1 METNQNLEKI
11 SDYVTV
17 NVKHNFTREE
27 LEEQSNL
34 LAQAVKNKTQE
45 EANKKVAMADF
56 ANKIKNLEAQINL
69 HSGHINNGYTYQ
81 DRVCELYLD
90 FDKKIRLYDDKITG
104 DHLKTEPF
112 HQSDFEKRQLKM
124 NLDEQINENNEAG
137 EFAEG
142 DALDAV
148 IDKKK
153 GKGMSKKEAAL
164 AKALVPDDNGL
175 FKDRHGNLTDLP
187 QDDLFEAEEDEQLPE

>member
-1 METNQNLEKI
+1 METNQHLEKI
-11 SDYVTV
+11 SDYVTITV
-17 NVKHNFTREE
+17 EHHFTDEE
-27 LEEQSNL
+27 LLKKSSELSGLTAEIEIQEQKKKATSSEYKNKIDGL
-34 LAQAVKNKTQE
+34 KAQAKPIASN
-45 EANKKVAMADF
+45 
-56 ANKIKNLEAQINL
+56 
-69 HSGHINNGYTYQ
+69 INNKWENQ
-81 DRVCELYLD
+81 ERACELYLD
-90 FDKKIRLYDDKITG
+90 FEKKIRLYDDKITG

-124 NLDEQINENNEAG
+124 NLDEQIEENNSFG
-137 EFAEG
+137 DFAEG

-164 AKALVPDDNGL
+164 KNAIVPDDNGL

-187 QDDLFEAEEDEQLPE
+187 QDDLFDAEEDEQLPE